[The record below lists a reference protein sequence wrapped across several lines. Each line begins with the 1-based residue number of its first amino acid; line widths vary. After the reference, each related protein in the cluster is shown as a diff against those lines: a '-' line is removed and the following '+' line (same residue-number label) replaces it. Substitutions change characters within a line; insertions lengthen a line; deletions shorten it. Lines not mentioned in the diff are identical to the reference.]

1 MEKYNVEK
9 EGLKWIVDYSVYPEQ
24 GYYIL
29 KQYERKNDYRRL
41 RQF

>member
-9 EGLKWIVDYSVYPEQ
+9 EGLKWVVDYSVYPEQ

-29 KQYERKNDYRRL
+29 IQDDTKRIETIY
-41 RQF
+41 

>member
-29 KQYERKNDYRRL
+29 TQDERKNDYR
-41 RQF
+41 